1 MWTGPNQM
9 EEVLR
14 SDRTLWTEESD
25 LDSGVFEGIHVVD
38 KGYEVR
44 V

>member
-1 MWTGPNQM
+1 M

-14 SDRTLWTEESD
+14 SDRTLWTEE
-25 LDSGVFEGIHVVD
+25 SGVFEGIHVVD

-44 V
+44 QGLASRLVDGG